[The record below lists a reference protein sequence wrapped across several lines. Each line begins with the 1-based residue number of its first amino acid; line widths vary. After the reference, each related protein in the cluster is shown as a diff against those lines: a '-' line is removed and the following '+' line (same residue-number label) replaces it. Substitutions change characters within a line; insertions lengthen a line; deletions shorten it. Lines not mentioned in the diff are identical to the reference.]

1 MLKSS
6 PAWKATTT
14 AAVVFLAV
22 GAFEAVKALGLPR
35 LTRWDSSLLTVVF
48 CALAAFGFSALF
60 LKQGKAAVEAATQFS
75 DSLMECLPGAV
86 CVFDQSGKILRWNTN
101 FLGYSAA
108 EMIGASI
115 AVTAAP
121 ESAKAIAQSMR
132 LAIQSGAAETEAV
145 LVAKSGAKISCY
157 LTGVRVLF
165 EGQPCVVGIAIDESK
180 RKRTEEH
187 LRLHTAALESAANAI
202 VITGKTGTIEWVNPA
217 FTRLT
222 GYELHETVGKNP
234 RILKSRSQ
242 SDDFYRQLWRTILSG
257 KIWTGELVNRKKDG
271 SLYTEEMTIAPVRSA
286 NGEITNYVAV
296 KQDITQRKRDEE
308 ERRKLAA
315 LVENSNDCIAV
326 ASLSGEVLYLNASGR
341 KLVGVGAGA
350 VLPKH
355 ISTIHPDAAWQQL
368 SEVTVPKAIA
378 VGHHQTATQLRN
390 LVTNEPIEVE
400 MTVSVPRHPESGE
413 PLCLYM
419 ISRDVRDLR
428 RTTEELRFK
437 TALLEAQVES
447 TVDGILLVDASD
459 KIILT
464 NRQFARL
471 WNVPDTILTSDDKSA
486 LEFVKNQVEDPS
498 QFLAQVRFLYEH
510 RDKKSRDELRLKDGR
525 VFDRYSSPLLD
536 ASGGYYGRIWFFRD
550 MTERYQSVRRLQASE
565 ERFRQLAEHIPE
577 VFFVIEPNPLRTAY
591 VSPAF
596 EKIWGRSI
604 EDLYRRPGSWTDS
617 IHPDDRPRILE
628 FDRRSMSGVA
638 GDTEYRIERP
648 DGSTRWIRARTFPV
662 LRPSGELE
670 RLVGVAEDI
679 TMTKRAQFEWQS
691 AKEAAES
698 ANLAKSQFLAN
709 MSHEIRT
716 PMNGII
722 GMTDLLL
729 ETGLTSEQSEYLE
742 MVKSSADSLLTI
754 INDILDFS
762 KMEAGK
768 VELEKLAFD
777 LRKSLGPVVKTLAMK
792 AQQKGLEFIFDVD
805 PEVPAELVG
814 DPGRLR
820 QVVVNLVGNALK
832 FTHQGEIHMKVEVVS
847 QTATEATLFIG
858 VRDTGIGIPEEKLA
872 VIFDAFAQADSSAT
886 RKYGGTGLGLAIS
899 SRFVSLMNGQLCV
912 ESEIGKGSNFYFSVQ
927 FGLARQQ
934 NEPQTIHASALK
946 GQAILVVDD
955 NPASRGLL
963 EDAVHR
969 WQMLP
974 VVVENAEAAL
984 LALAEYRDNRRPFPI
999 LLTDAH
1005 MPRVD
1010 GFALVEKIREDQAM
1024 NEVRV
1029 VILTSG
1035 GLRGD
1040 AARCK
1045 KLGISAYLSKPF
1057 DRLELRDV
1065 LLRVVAGRSA
1075 AQENRELVTRHT
1087 IREQERALAFL
1098 VAEDNSVNQKLITRL
1113 LEKRGHNAVVAQNG
1127 REAVE
1132 ALRKQTFDV
1141 VLMDCQMPEM
1151 DGFEATAQIRQMEQS
1166 TGKHVPIVALTA
1178 HAMKGDKERCLASG
1192 MDGYVAKPIQLEE
1205 LFNVIAS
1212 VAPNLARQAAK
1223 NDFKPADTVP
1233 AEDLR

>member
-1 MLKSS
+1 MLKGS

-14 AAVVFLAV
+14 AAIVFLAV
-22 GAFEAVKALGLPR
+22 SAFEAAKGLGLPR
-35 LTRWDSSLLTVVF
+35 LTRWQSDLLTVAF
-48 CALAAFGFSALF
+48 CAVAAFAFTAVF
-60 LKQGKAAVEAATQFS
+60 LRKGKAAVAAATQFS
-75 DSLMECLPGAV
+75 DSLMESLPGVV

-115 AVTAAP
+115 TATPAP
-121 ESAKAIAQSMR
+121 ESAETVRRAMQRAFE
-132 LAIQSGAAETEAV
+132 SGAAETEAV
-145 LVAKSGAKISCY
+145 LMAKSGAKISCY
-157 LTGVRVLF
+157 LTGVRVVF

-202 VITGKTGTIEWVNPA
+202 VITGRTGVIQWVNPA

-222 GYELHETVGKNP
+222 GYAPHESVGKNP
-234 RILKSRSQ
+234 RILKSGSQ
-242 SDDFYRQLWRTILSG
+242 SDDFYRQLWRTILG
-257 KIWTGELVNRKKDG
+257 GEIWTGEIVNRKKDG
-271 SLYTEEMTIAPVRSA
+271 SLYTEEMAIAPVRSA
-286 NGEITNYVAV
+286 SGEITNYVAI

-308 ERRKLAA
+308 ERQKLAA
-315 LVENSNDCIAV
+315 LVENSRDCIAV
-326 ASLSGEVLYLNASGR
+326 ATLSGEFLYLNASGR
-341 KLVGVGAGA
+341 KLIGLGAHA
-350 VLPKH
+350 ALPGH
-355 ISTIHPDAAWQQL
+355 ISTIHPKEAWSQL

-378 VGHHQTATQLRN
+378 LGHQQTATQLRN
-390 LVTNEPIEVE
+390 LVTNEPIDVE
-400 MTVSVPRHPESGE
+400 MSVSVPRSPESGQ
-413 PLCLYM
+413 PLCLHM

-428 RTTEELRFK
+428 RTTEELQFK

-447 TVDGILLVDASD
+447 TVDGILLVDASG

-471 WNVPDTILTSDDKSA
+471 WNVPEEILIGDDKSA
-486 LEFVKNQVEDPS
+486 LEFVKHQVEDPV
-498 QFLAQVRFLYEH
+498 QFLAQVQFLYEH

-536 ASGGYYGRIWFFRD
+536 PGGGYYGRIWFFRD

-565 ERFRQLAEHIPE
+565 ERFRQLAENTPE
-577 VFFVIEPNPLRTAY
+577 VFFVIEQNPLRTAY

-596 EKIWGRSI
+596 EKIWGRSM
-604 EDLYRRPGSWTDS
+604 EDLYRRPESWMDS
-617 IHPDDRPRILE
+617 IHPDDRARIMQ
-628 FDRRSMSGVA
+628 FDQQSMSGVA

-662 LRPSGELE
+662 LRANGELE

-679 TMTKRAQFEWQS
+679 TMAKRAQFEWQS

-768 VELEKLAFD
+768 VELEKLSFD

-805 PEVPAELVG
+805 PEVPVELVG

-847 QTATEATLFIG
+847 QTSAEATLFIG

-899 SRFVSLMNGQLCV
+899 SRLVSLMNGQLCV
-912 ESEIGKGSNFYFSVQ
+912 ESEVGKGSNFYFSVRFDLPKEQ
-927 FGLARQQ
+927 H
-934 NEPQTIHASALK
+934 EPQTIHASALER
-946 GQAILVVDD
+946 QAILIVDD

-963 EDAVHR
+963 EDAVRR
-969 WQMLP
+969 WRMLP
-974 VVVENAEAAL
+974 LVLENAEAVL
-984 LALAEYRDNRRPFPI
+984 LALAEYRDNQRPFPI

-1024 NEVRV
+1024 NDLRI

-1057 DRLELRDV
+1057 DRLELRDI

-1087 IREQERALAFL
+1087 IREQERSLAFL
-1098 VAEDNSVNQKLITRL
+1098 VAEDNPVNQKLITRL
-1113 LEKRGHNAVVAQNG
+1113 LEKRGHNAVVAHNG

-1132 ALRKQTFDV
+1132 TLRKQNFDV

-1151 DGFEATAQIRQMEQS
+1151 DGFEATAQIRLIEQG

-1192 MDGYVAKPIQLEE
+1192 MDGYVTKPIQLEE
-1205 LFNVIAS
+1205 LFGVIAS
-1212 VAPNLARQAAK
+1212 VAPNLSHQAAK
-1223 NDFKPADTVP
+1223 DNFQAADTVP